1 MQINFISSSFIQT
14 LTVGPGVAPSQPLFD
29 IAAGRGLYRS
39 RESHP
44 ALKISVF
51 CFYRNILFIFTQFV
65 NTFFRQY
72 MIWLVCY
79 AHLNF
84 SCALIFQHTQIADPH
99 ISLQD
104 KTDLRY
110 AVRLRSVCEGNFNI
124 LINRLAVPVALFTS
138 SSA

>member
-1 MQINFISSSFIQT
+1 
-14 LTVGPGVAPSQPLFD
+14 
-29 IAAGRGLYRS
+29 
-39 RESHP
+39 
-44 ALKISVF
+44 
-51 CFYRNILFIFTQFV
+51 
-65 NTFFRQY
+65 

-124 LINRLAVPVALFTS
+124 LINRLAVPVALFYFFLRIAS
-138 SSA
+138 SFGALRNSQVLVSPVKLPIETPSTKASTLPPRSLFT

>member
-1 MQINFISSSFIQT
+1 
-14 LTVGPGVAPSQPLFD
+14 
-29 IAAGRGLYRS
+29 
-39 RESHP
+39 
-44 ALKISVF
+44 
-51 CFYRNILFIFTQFV
+51 
-65 NTFFRQY
+65 

-124 LINRLAVPVALFTS
+124 LINRLAVPVALFYFFLRIAVQFRGAAELTGS
-138 SSA
+138 CVTGKASIETPSTKASTLPPRSLFT